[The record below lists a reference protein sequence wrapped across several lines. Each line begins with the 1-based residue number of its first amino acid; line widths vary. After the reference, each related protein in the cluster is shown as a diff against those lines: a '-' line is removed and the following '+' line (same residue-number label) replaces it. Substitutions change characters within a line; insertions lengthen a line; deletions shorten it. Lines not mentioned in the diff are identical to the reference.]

1 MGSQRRNQCLTMII
15 SVAIVLGPCSHQIL
29 AARPLEGEQWLKQ
42 DLGNIQSLQRGP
54 VPPSGGSPC
63 THTPGRGNGGHC
75 PLGEMNFA
83 GHNVAHAPPAFPD
96 AIVNFAAA
104 SVTNN
109 ETQKQDSSS

>member
-1 MGSQRRNQCLTMII
+1 MGSQRKNQCLTMII
-15 SVAIVLGPCSHQIL
+15 FVAIVFGPCSHQIL

-42 DLGNIQSLQRGP
+42 DHGNIQSLQRGS
-54 VPPSGGSPC
+54 VPPPRGSQC
-63 THTPGRGNGGHC
+63 THIPDHGSGHC

-83 GHNVAHAPPAFPD
+83 GHIVAHAPPAFPD
-96 AIVNFAAA
+96 AIVNVAAA